1 MLGRYRIAG
10 KGLTDSSSPPWAWAR
25 SRESVGLLLDPA
37 GLAPAGDAA
46 GPCTPAMSIE
56 ALTEVSSAVS
66 FAVAR
71 VGVGADCP
79 CEVKGFTAQIPAH
92 AERCG
97 GDAGDPGGPRG
108 VVTGETG

>member
-1 MLGRYRIAG
+1 MRSRSTALRVYSESRLPAAWRPALARRRESIGGLLGRPHSRWACT
-10 KGLTDSSSPPWAWAR
+10 LT
-25 SRESVGLLLDPA
+25 
-37 GLAPAGDAA
+37 
-46 GPCTPAMSIE
+46 MSIE
-56 ALTEVSSAVS
+56 ALTPVSLAVS

-79 CEVKGFTAQIPAH
+79 CEVKGFTAQIPGH